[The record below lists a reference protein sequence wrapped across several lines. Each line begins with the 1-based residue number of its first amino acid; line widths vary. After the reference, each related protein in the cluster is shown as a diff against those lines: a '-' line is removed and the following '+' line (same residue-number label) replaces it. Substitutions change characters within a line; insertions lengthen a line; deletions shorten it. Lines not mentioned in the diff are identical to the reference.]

1 MNPKGDDAWRR
12 SLLAKKI
19 FTSLTLLQI
28 LSNSGLAFA
37 CFSFKSC
44 PEGISFL
51 AGFLLCPGLKEKS
64 LIREQKKDCR
74 KAAFLRVS
82 VFDQKGISTDGVS
95 LETFFEVL
103 RFFLGVSVG
112 FTGSL
117 TSDSSRRFT

>member
-1 MNPKGDDAWRR
+1 MGWV
-12 SLLAKKI
+12 LLA
-19 FTSLTLLQI
+19 F
-28 LSNSGLAFA
+28 
-37 CFSFKSC
+37 FKSC

-64 LIREQKKDCR
+64 LIREKKKTAGR
-74 KAAFLRVS
+74 AAFLRVS
-82 VFDQKGISTDGVS
+82 VFDQKGISSDGVS